1 MMSVQTFATFIKVD
15 ADVDVNGVA
24 TKYLRRAIFEKQ
36 LTGLHVVR
44 IIIFLSDMC
53 LFIFVDKN
61 ADRDQNSSL
70 IIINIFYFNIFST
83 FRGEHTVI
91 FRPSCRIP
99 CHSFTC
105 H

>member
-1 MMSVQTFATFIKVD
+1 MD
-15 ADVDVNGVA
+15 VA

-53 LFIFVDKN
+53 LFIFVDEN

-70 IIINIFYFNIFST
+70 IIINIFYFNIFSK
-83 FRGEHTVI
+83 FRGEHTG
-91 FRPSCRIP
+91 F
-99 CHSFTC
+99 FTP
-105 H
+105 

>member
-1 MMSVQTFATFIKVD
+1 MSVQTFATFIKVD

-53 LFIFVDKN
+53 F
-61 ADRDQNSSL
+61 
-70 IIINIFYFNIFST
+70 
-83 FRGEHTVI
+83 
-91 FRPSCRIP
+91 
-99 CHSFTC
+99 
-105 H
+105 